1 MYSPTDISTLE
12 LLPFFE
18 LTPDLVCVA
27 GKDGYFRRVN
37 QAVITKLEYTEE
49 ELFAKPISDF
59 IHPEDKA
66 ATQEQRKKLVNGQPL
81 VNFQNRYVS
90 KSGKVLWL
98 NWTSIYFPEREVV
111 FAIAKD
117 VTEKRLAEL
126 EVEAKYNRVKN
137 LVGYFKGNIERDRKY
152 LAVSLHEE
160 LAQLLAVLK
169 IDIDWIKTRKDD
181 LPEVVAERLD
191 HANAITTLLI
201 KTIQRISF
209 TISPGMLDD
218 LGLTETLKW
227 HCNEL
232 SLISTTK
239 CSLSGTCNEALLSKE
254 IQLDIFRVC
263 QEALHNIIYHSNA
276 ANASIIISESDQEF
290 SFCITDDGVG
300 FDTAAITNHPGLTVM
315 KERAASINA
324 SVNISSKT
332 GFGTEV
338 KLILK
343 K

>member
-1 MYSPTDISTLE
+1 MYLPKDISALE

-18 LTPDLVCVA
+18 LTPDLVCIA

-37 QAVITKLEYTEE
+37 QSVITKLEYTEQ
-49 ELFAKPISDF
+49 ELFARPISDF
-59 IHPEDKA
+59 IYPEDRTL
-66 ATQEQRKKLVNGQPL
+66 TQEQRKKLIDGKPL

-90 KSGKVLWL
+90 KSGKIIWL
-98 NWTSIYFPEREVV
+98 NWTSVYFPEREVV
-111 FAIAKD
+111 FAIA
-117 VTEKRLAEL
+117 TEKRLAEL

-137 LVGYFKGNIERDRKY
+137 LADYFKGNIERDRKY

-169 IDIDWIKTRKDD
+169 IDIDWIKAKKDE
-181 LPEVVAERLD
+181 LPAVVAERLD
-191 HANAITTLLI
+191 HANTITTLLI

-232 SLISTTK
+232 SLISSIK
-239 CSLSGTCNEALLSKE
+239 CTLSGTCNEALLSKE

-276 ANASIIISESDQEF
+276 ANAIIIISESELEF

-300 FDTAAITNHPGLTVM
+300 FDAAAITIHPGLTVM

-324 SVNISSKT
+324 SVTISSKP
-332 GFGTEV
+332 GNGTEV